1 MCGIVG
7 FANAANAINKQNDL
21 KDWIK
26 QALVTDTVRG
36 RHSTGLAFLSGNCD
50 KWEYIKETMPGWNFV
65 DWKPA
70 EEALSRAKSAS
81 AVIGHN
87 RLATVGKVN
96 THTAHPFKYDDIIG
110 VHNGTLR
117 HCDLPSYHQFEVDSM
132 ALISSIN
139 EIGAKKTFEKAK
151 GAFAVVWIDLSD
163 DTLNFI
169 RNSERTLYF
178 AWANKGE
185 TLLYASEAGLIEWL
199 ADRNG
204 VELDDLPY
212 SFKTGVH
219 YSLNL
224 HNIKEGFTK
233 QEIEIQPIVQY
244 NYSFMGK
251 GGNTGKGKGG
261 NNVTRFPGQQNQIQS
276 LLNQVGL
283 SVDDSITF
291 DYESFH
297 LYNPERNRT
306 SKRRGTMYGRTPSD
320 VSVVCH
326 GVEECTVEYL
336 KELPIRSKVVHAFR
350 AHGGSVQVVVREA
363 SLEIDTVRF
372 QEEYGYDDDDPKD
385 MVPGPGGVLIT
396 EKEFED
402 LTSDGCSNCSAPFF
416 LDDADNIEWFN
427 NSTPICEK
435 CAPIVMEVK

>member
-7 FANAANAINKQNDL
+7 FANNSNAINKQNDL

-26 QALVTDTVRG
+26 QALIMDTIRG
-36 RHSTGLAFLSGNCD
+36 RHSTGLASLSGNCD

-87 RLATVGKVN
+87 RLATMGKIN

-117 HCDLPSYHQFEVDSM
+117 YCDLPSYHQFEVDSM
-132 ALISSIN
+132 ALISAIN
-139 EIGAKKTFEKAK
+139 EIGAKETFEKAK
-151 GAFAVVWIDLSD
+151 GAFAAVWIDLSD

-169 RNSERTLYF
+169 RNSERSLYF

-199 ADRNG
+199 SDRNG
-204 VELDDLPY
+204 VELDSAPC
-212 SFKTGVH
+212 SFDTGVH

-224 HNIKEGFTK
+224 HKIKEGFTR

-251 GGNTGKGKGG
+251 GGNTGKRKGG
-261 NNVTRFPGQQNQIQS
+261 NNVTRFPGQQNQTQS

-283 SVDDSITF
+283 SVGDTITF

-297 LYNPERNRT
+297 LYKPERDRT
-306 SKRRGTMYGRTPSD
+306 SNRRGTMYGRTPSD
-320 VSVVCH
+320 ISVVCH
-326 GVEECTVEYL
+326 GVEEYTMEYL
-336 KELPIRSKVVHAFR
+336 KEFPIRSKVVHAFR
-350 AHGGSVQVVVREA
+350 THGGAIQVVVRENA
-363 SLEIDTVRF
+363 LEIDTVRVR
-372 QEEYGYDDDDPKD
+372 QEFEYSNDDPKD
-385 MVPGPGGVLIT
+385 LVPGPGGVLIT

-402 LTSDGCSNCSAPFF
+402 LTSDGCANCSAPFF
-416 LDDADNIEWFN
+416 LDDADIVVWYN
-427 NSTPICEK
+427 NSTPLCEK
-435 CAPIVMEVK
+435 CAPTMMEVK